1 MHLLRMA
8 ITACVYDD
16 VVVLNNE
23 DKFLGKNRRHA
34 TKDIDSMYIWLDT
47 EPDDEELCE
56 IHP

>member
-47 EPDDEELCE
+47 EPDDEELC
-56 IHP
+56 